1 MENKELEF
9 LGKIKQV
16 IILLDEIDEIIN
28 AIPSTQQ
35 KNDYLLSDYLHIIEN
50 DEFGTVLATNI
61 TDKIKQARNE
71 RRAWNNINLIANTF
85 TKNKYK
91 LIQPEQ
97 RKELTNI
104 LSSSV
109 DNVHQ
114 EYKYRILSEQDIKE
128 LYKEQKQKVERP
140 KKERKKRKSVIVTKE
155 WLEAQL
161 ETKTCKEIAK
171 ELGVSEGTV
180 TNLKKKL
187 NIEIKEY
194 KSKKEKKNS

>member
-109 DNVHQ
+109 DNVHHI
-114 EYKYRILSEQDIKE
+114 EYYQSKILKNYIKNRS
-128 LYKEQKQKVERP
+128 KKWKDQK
-140 KKERKKRKSVIVTKE
+140 
-155 WLEAQL
+155 
-161 ETKTCKEIAK
+161 
-171 ELGVSEGTV
+171 
-180 TNLKKKL
+180 
-187 NIEIKEY
+187 
-194 KSKKEKKNS
+194 KKEKNARV

>member
-35 KNDYLLSDYLHIIEN
+35 ENDYLLSDYLHIIEN

-161 ETKTCKEIAK
+161 ETKTCREIAK